1 MASSIWNECNITDKL
16 EYNSILYILAAQ
28 SYNFSKKLSLLVEK
42 SISKQLCYL
51 LLNKNKNKT
60 H

>member
-28 SYNFSKKLSLLVEK
+28 SYNLSKKLSLLVEK
-42 SISKQLCYL
+42 SISKQLVML
-51 LLNKNKNKT
+51 FTFK
-60 H
+60 

>member
-1 MASSIWNECNITDKL
+1 MASSIWNECDITDKL

-42 SISKQLCYL
+42 SISKQLVML
-51 LLNKNKNKT
+51 FTFK
-60 H
+60 